1 MYYSNRGIP
10 TASIE
15 DNKPSFN
22 SRRRKFNGNMNL
34 NVDSTGVQYDVNNAC
49 DRHHIVN
56 NIDRDELKEQT
67 YFLSQVIKLWN

>member
-15 DNKPSFN
+15 DNKPTLN
-22 SRRRKFNGNMNL
+22 TRRRKLNL
-34 NVDSTGVQYDVNNAC
+34 NVDSTGLQYAVSNAC
-49 DRHHIVN
+49 DRQNIVN

-67 YFLSQVIKLWN
+67 YFLSQVKLNEIK